1 MKFLG
6 YELTGHLVAASSP
19 ATESLSNVKAC
30 AANGAAAIILKS
42 ASSTRLHDEKTRRCY
57 IDEHGFWAES
67 GFDREIMPLE
77 QALLLTKQSVEQCNI
92 PIIPSVTELTLE
104 PDKWLEDCQT
114 LEKAGASAIQLDF
127 FYFHN
132 LLCDNSFNSKFISLL
147 KEIKRNTMIPIMPK
161 ISISIPAEL
170 ASYLLVSAGIEYVSL
185 LDSIHVPK
193 PYNSYLLGESLSLFG
208 SFMFQIT
215 RQYTYVFAKTDIKIC
230 AGGGVTSATHVQDL
244 ILLGAS
250 VVQIATEVLLKGFS
264 RFNQIEKDF
273 ATMAPEDMRITSI
286 RKRKAFFYPENCI
299 NCGKCREQC
308 FCSVVH
314 ELEETN
320 EKCEGCGLCA
330 NICKSGAIK
339 MIET

>member
-193 PYNSYLLGESLSLFG
+193 PYNSYLLGEPFVIRIIYVSDHKTIYICICQNRHKNMRRRRCNISNTCSRSYFIRCISCSNRNGSAVEWLF
-208 SFMFQIT
+208 
-215 RQYTYVFAKTDIKIC
+215 KI
-230 AGGGVTSATHVQDL
+230 
-244 ILLGAS
+244 
-250 VVQIATEVLLKGFS
+250 
-264 RFNQIEKDF
+264 
-273 ATMAPEDMRITSI
+273 
-286 RKRKAFFYPENCI
+286 
-299 NCGKCREQC
+299 
-308 FCSVVH
+308 
-314 ELEETN
+314 
-320 EKCEGCGLCA
+320 
-330 NICKSGAIK
+330 
-339 MIET
+339 

>member
-1 MKFLG
+1 MNFLG

-19 ATESLSNVKAC
+19 ATETLSNVKAC

-42 ASSTRLHDEKTRRCY
+42 ASSTRLHDNKTRRCY

-77 QALLLTKQSVEQCNI
+77 QALLLTKLSVEQCNI

-104 PDKWLEDCQT
+104 PDKWLEDCQA

-193 PYNSYLLGESLSLFG
+193 PYNTYLLGESLSLFG
-208 SFMFQIT
+208 TFMFQIT
-215 RQYTYVFAKTDIKIC
+215 RQYTNVLSKTDIKIC
-230 AGGGVTSATHVQDL
+230 AGGGVTSAAHAQDL

-250 VVQIATEVLLKGFS
+250 VVQIATEVLLNGFS
-264 RFNQIEKDF
+264 RFNQIEKDLT
-273 ATMAPEDMRITSI
+273 AMMPKDMPITDI
-286 RKRKAFFYPENCI
+286 RNRKAFFYPENCT
-299 NCGKCREQC
+299 NCGQCRKQC
-308 FCSVVH
+308 FCHVVH
-314 ELEETN
+314 ELGKTN
-320 EKCEGCGLCA
+320 EQCEGCGLCA
-330 NICKSGAIK
+330 SICKSGAIE
-339 MIET
+339 MIEI